1 MTKSVVGAKVTVAMK
16 EREYKALKTEAE
28 AEYRRKLEAI
38 ETVWNMSGGASRNGT
53 EVSGQVFGKGVLL
66 KAVRNALEEIR
77 GDFTVRDIESRIRTF
92 NPTLA
97 ATLRRPS
104 LSSTLKRLE
113 ESHEVELVLA
123 GSGKRPGKY
132 RRATVVAG

>member
-1 MTKSVVGAKVTVAMK
+1 MTKSVVGAMVTIAMN
-16 EREYKALKTEAE
+16 EREYKRLKSEAE

-38 ETVWNMSGGASRNGT
+38 ETVWKMSGGASRNGA
-53 EVSGQVFGKGVLL
+53 EAPSQVFGKGVLL
-66 KAVRNALEEIR
+66 KAVRHTLEEIR
-77 GDFTVRDIESRIRTF
+77 GDFTVRDIESRIRIF

-97 ATLRRPS
+97 ATVRRPS

-123 GSGKRPGKY
+123 GSGKRPSKY